1 MSKIVVVGAN
11 HAGTACINTMLDNY
25 GAENEVVIFDQNSNI
40 SFLACG
46 MALWIGQQIS
56 KPDGLFYADKET
68 FEAAKLIMEQV
79 NLKEEDRNVVLP
91 ARKRAEN
98 LKETV
103 DKNEIVPVIALELE
117 DGTIITGRNTE
128 TLDSSAS
135 VLVNAIKYLA
145 NISDDIHLISPV
157 ILEPIIKLKSE
168 TLSSKNVAL
177 NCEEVLIALSIC
189 AATNPMAQAAMDKLP
204 LLTGGQAHSTIIIP
218 TNDEQTF
225 RKLGIDITCDAV
237 YPSESLYY

>member
-1 MSKIVVVGAN
+1 MRQVHPLEGSICENLCNLWENIQQKGSVYSANSVGEY
-11 HAGTACINTMLDNY
+11 TARRVQSV
-25 GAENEVVIFDQNSNI
+25 GGI
-40 SFLACG
+40 S
-46 MALWIGQQIS
+46 QQIEIII
-56 KPDGLFYADKET
+56 KK
-68 FEAAKLIMEQV
+68 Q
-79 NLKEEDRNVVLP
+79 DRNVVLP

>member
-1 MSKIVVVGAN
+1 MKFIKKLNIGLVLAIIAILAVIIYSVNI
-11 HAGTACINTMLDNY
+11 
-25 GAENEVVIFDQNSNI
+25 ENERK
-40 SFLACG
+40 A
-46 MALWIGQQIS
+46 S
-56 KPDGLFYADKET
+56 KQEIIRRYFKTGCEYKKGYVDKET

-135 VLVNAIKYLA
+135 DRYR
-145 NISDDIHLISPV
+145 HGW
-157 ILEPIIKLKSE
+157 SE
-168 TLSSKNVAL
+168 ARLNNPQNSS
-177 NCEEVLIALSIC
+177 
-189 AATNPMAQAAMDKLP
+189 
-204 LLTGGQAHSTIIIP
+204 LTSVKTA
-218 TNDEQTF
+218 
-225 RKLGIDITCDAV
+225 
-237 YPSESLYY
+237 